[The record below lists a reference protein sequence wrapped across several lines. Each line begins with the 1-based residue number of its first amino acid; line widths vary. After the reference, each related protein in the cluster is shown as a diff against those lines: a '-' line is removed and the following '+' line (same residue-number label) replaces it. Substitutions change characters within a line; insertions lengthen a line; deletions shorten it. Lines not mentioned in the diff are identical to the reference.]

1 MERLF
6 SPIWQAANMEF
17 IFQNAGEGGGC
28 GDSFQNQIWC
38 VKQNI
43 SPNVDVVHCECCF
56 FLSTIYIF
64 V

>member
-6 SPIWQAANMEF
+6 SPIWQAANMKF

-28 GDSFQNQIWC
+28 GDGFENQIWC

-43 SPNVDVVHCECCF
+43 SPNVDVVHCE
-56 FLSTIYIF
+56 
-64 V
+64 